1 MSNPSLGGAQFIYNA
16 IECDYPVIESINAL
30 KDCCDQ
36 VVVVDAGSTDGTQD
50 LLATINAGNCSV
62 LYLDEWDKHQG
73 RQKLSYFTNRA
84 IELLNT
90 DWFISIQAD
99 EILSE
104 CSFDNIRAAIE
115 HATVDSYVCKRWNL
129 WRDPLSML
137 QLEQHRKPCS
147 DEVIRLCRSYGRAYD
162 DAEQIAA
169 KNTHVFGQPEAIQ
182 IFHVGYIRNP
192 VKHVIKAR
200 RMLVDVFGL
209 GMDSRIGEIFDYSK
223 FPFTGDDI
231 VPVPGPLP
239 VYIREWACERYP
251 NLREQIMQQPALE

>member
-1 MSNPSLGGAQFIYNA
+1 MNQPTLGGVQFIYNA
-16 IECDYPVIESINAL
+16 IECDYPVVESLTAL

-36 VVVVDAGSTDGTQD
+36 VVVVDAGSTDGTQA
-50 LLATINAGNCSV
+50 LLYNLGVDV

-90 DWFISIQAD
+90 DWFISVQAD

-104 CSFDNIRAAIE
+104 HSFDNIRAAIQYDN
-115 HATVDSYVCKRWNL
+115 VDSYVCKRWNL
-129 WRDPLSML
+129 WRDPLSYL
-137 QLEQHRKPCS
+137 ELEQNRKPCS
-147 DEVIRLCRSYGRAYD
+147 DEVIRLARSYARAYD

-169 KNTHVFGQPEAIQ
+169 KNTHVFGKPENIE
-182 IFHVGYIRNP
+182 IFHVGFIRNP

-209 GMDSRIGEIFDYSK
+209 GMDSRIGDKFDPDK
-223 FPFTGDDI
+223 FPFTGKDI
-231 VPVPGPLP
+231 QPLPGPLP
-239 VYIREWACERYP
+239 KYIKDWCVERYP
-251 NLREQIMQQPALE
+251 DLKDHILSVPSS